1 MLLAQAKQR
10 EEAELQ
16 QRAERIRRLEA
27 RRKQQEEAAAKTLW
41 QQLQAHQVGAVT
53 IDVFLY
59 WHQQFCPG
67 FRVCSEGV
75 AVTRYKYH
83 V

>member
-1 MLLAQAKQR
+1 MYKCCTSRMPTHTTLLAQAKQR

-41 QQLQAHQVGAVT
+41 QQLQAHQVG
-53 IDVFLY
+53 
-59 WHQQFCPG
+59 
-67 FRVCSEGV
+67 
-75 AVTRYKYH
+75 
-83 V
+83 

>member
-1 MLLAQAKQR
+1 MLKHTMLLAQAKQK

-41 QQLQAHQVGAVT
+41 QQLQAHQVGRIAVD
-53 IDVFLY
+53 ILDVSINIFSR
-59 WHQQFCPG
+59 F
-67 FRVCSEGV
+67 
-75 AVTRYKYH
+75 
-83 V
+83 